1 MLRKSGWLSLEFA
14 AAAAVSLWGRDSISR
29 SVRQLSPKWL
39 NNKFSVLVL
48 FRVVG
53 KEPSQPV

>member
-14 AAAAVSLWGRDSISR
+14 AAVSLWWRDSISR

-53 KEPSQPV
+53 EEPSQPV